1 MGAPSARGMVV
12 EARDQSQSIESGR
25 REQGSALRSRRR
37 EQKLERAQRAF
48 ARSAIGE
55 QAMCEVEAE
64 TDAVELEREL
74 TDVEVR
80 PQLAFFDRLLRDAGD
95 AVEPG
100 FLLLDEVVAE

>member
-25 REQGSALRSRRR
+25 REQGRALRSRRR

-48 ARSAIGE
+48 ARSALGE

-80 PQLAFFDRLLRDAGD
+80 AQLSLLDRLLRDPRD

-100 FLLLDEVVAE
+100 LLLFDEI